1 MASKKWK
8 PQTMWIMKIMC
19 FRKSV
24 KYLKVLLN
32 NYEHTNI
39 KDTCEISE

>member
-8 PQTMWIMKIMC
+8 PQTMWIMKIMN

-39 KDTCEISE
+39 KDTCEIPE